1 MALAKSRG
9 YWFWRDVRPGF
20 ALLVW
25 TAFAISLVTYFYGP
39 VTIFKGQQVSPRPT
53 NTRQSNDDVL
63 FTGSIV
69 FLPAR
74 GDQCWQRMID
84 NRTGAMW
91 DKGYIN
97 CYDAVLQ
104 LIEQK
109 QNGIKSSAKMNAISH
124 AFRHSE

>member
-1 MALAKSRG
+1 MALANPRG
-9 YWFWRDVRPGF
+9 HWFWREVRSGF

-25 TAFAISLVTYFYGP
+25 AAFAISLVTYFYGTVP
-39 VTIFKGQQVSPRPT
+39 ILQSQQVSSRPKNIRHT
-53 NTRQSNDDVL
+53 DDDVL

-91 DKGYIN
+91 DKGYVN
-97 CYDAVLQ
+97 CYDAVSQ

-109 QNGIKSSAKMNAISH
+109 QNGLKNSDRMHAISH
-124 AFRHSE
+124 AFRHNE

>member
-9 YWFWRDVRPGF
+9 HWFWREVRPSLAF
-20 ALLVW
+20 LVW

-39 VTIFKGQQVSPRPT
+39 VAILQTQQVSPHPT
-53 NTRQSNDDVL
+53 NARHTDDDVL

-91 DKGYIN
+91 DKGYVN
-97 CYDAVLQ
+97 CYDAVSQ
-104 LIEQK
+104 LKEQK
-109 QNGIKSSAKMNAISH
+109 QNGLKSSDRMHVISH